1 MQEVAETIIKGILK
15 ACSMSD
21 AYTIQL
27 GKEYKKDPLLRFFNV
42 PYIQPK
48 SVNLD
53 LKFAIKA
60 TSGEN
65 LALEENAF
73 SEEIC
78 KECYEKVFEFFKG
91 HEKNLFNKD
100 VKEEDINKLLSE
112 FKKIIEGK
120 NAKTISKNSRN
131 FEVIATSLISNARE
145 DFLSLLLSSDI
156 KNISTQYLSEFFSQ
170 KEGEYSKAWDSLY
183 SDLIAVIHKEIG
195 IDDTKKND
203 NIGFIFTSERLA
215 NIEAEKINSM
225 HLSFAIHSKEWTRI
239 DKADGTSF
247 EKLS

>member
-131 FEVIATSLISNARE
+131 FEIS
-145 DFLSLLLSSDI
+145 
-156 KNISTQYLSEFFSQ
+156 
-170 KEGEYSKAWDSLY
+170 
-183 SDLIAVIHKEIG
+183 
-195 IDDTKKND
+195 
-203 NIGFIFTSERLA
+203 
-215 NIEAEKINSM
+215 
-225 HLSFAIHSKEWTRI
+225 
-239 DKADGTSF
+239 
-247 EKLS
+247 